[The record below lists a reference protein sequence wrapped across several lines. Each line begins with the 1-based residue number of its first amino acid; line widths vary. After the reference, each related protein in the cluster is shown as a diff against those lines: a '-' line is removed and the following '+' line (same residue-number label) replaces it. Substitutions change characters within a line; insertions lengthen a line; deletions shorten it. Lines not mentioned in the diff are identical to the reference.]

1 MNKNKLLIT
10 ASLIAVYLIFVNAI
24 FNYISKENTK
34 QKNQTQ
40 TQTSGTNLIIGVSDK
55 AEAVVYRNR
64 FYGKIIETHTQ
75 QDLFSKL
82 YLFYFIPLPLK
93 SNNTSFIQYHILATL
108 LLIFFNIYEGERRFE
123 NEIMA

>member
-40 TQTSGTNLIIGVSDK
+40 TQTSGTNLIIWVIYK

-64 FYGKIIETHTQ
+64 FYGKITETHTQ

-93 SNNTSFIQYHILATL
+93 SNKTSFIQYHILATL
-108 LLIFFNIYEGERRFE
+108 LLIFFNIYEGERRAVL
-123 NEIMA
+123 EIGG

>member
-1 MNKNKLLIT
+1 MKKSKLLIT

-40 TQTSGTNLIIGVSDK
+40 TSGTNLIIGVSDK

-64 FYGKIIETHTQ
+64 FYGKITETHTQ

-93 SNNTSFIQYHILATL
+93 SNKTSFIQYHILATL
-108 LLIFFNIYEGERRFE
+108 LLIFFNIYEGERRAVL
-123 NEIMA
+123 EIGG